1 MRSDNTSFKIALA
14 KNFKQFS
21 RFVPA
26 LFSLG
31 LFCLS
36 AWAIHS
42 ELSQYPPRAILS
54 NIRMIPGEALAA
66 AVALTGL
73 NFLFLTGNDTLG
85 TRYARH
91 PLPYRK
97 TALVAVISYAISN
110 SVGMAMLSGGAI
122 RYRFYSA
129 WGLSAG
135 KIAQVI
141 AFSGLSFWI
150 GLLFLCGLV
159 FTLAPLPLPDLLDL
173 PFNTVRPIGL
183 LFLAGIT
190 AYLTLTGLNRHPV
203 KIGRWSL
210 PNMPLKLSLGQIAI
224 TSGDWAAAAGV
235 IYSLLWLSGL
245 NSGLSYF
252 TFFGAYLLALVS
264 SIISNVP
271 GGLGVFETVLLLLIS
286 PPIGAD
292 SLLGVLLVYR
302 VVYFFLPLMLG
313 VMLLAI
319 YELRQRYRRI

>member
-1 MRSDNTSFKIALA
+1 MRPDTDFLRTPLA
-14 KNFKQFS
+14 KRLKQFS
-21 RFVPA
+21 QFAPA

-42 ELSQYPPRAILS
+42 ELSQYPPRAILN
-54 NIRMIPGEALAA
+54 NIRSIPVEALGA

-73 NFLFLTGNDTLG
+73 NFLFLTGNDTLA
-85 TRYARH
+85 TRYVRH

-135 KIAQVI
+135 KVAQIA
-141 AFSGLSFWI
+141 AFCGLSFWI
-150 GLLFLCGLV
+150 GLFFLCGLV
-159 FTLAPLPLPDLLDL
+159 FTLDPLPLPGLLHL
-173 PFNTVRPIGL
+173 PFETVRPIGL
-183 LFLAGIT
+183 LFLAMIA
-190 AYLTLTGLNRHPV
+190 AYLTITGLNRHPV

-210 PNMPLKLSLGQIAI
+210 PNLPLKLSLAQILV

-235 IYSLLWLSGL
+235 IYVLLWFTGVS
-245 NSGLSYF
+245 SGLSYF
-252 TFFGAYLLALVS
+252 AFFGAYLLALLS

-286 PPIGAD
+286 PPIAAD

-302 VVYFFLPLMLG
+302 IIYFFLPLIVGVLLLG
-313 VMLLAI
+313 V
-319 YELRQRYRRI
+319 YELQQRYRRS

>member
-1 MRSDNTSFKIALA
+1 MPSDQPSA
-14 KNFKQFS
+14 KTVLVKNLKQFS
-21 RFVPA
+21 RFIPA

-42 ELSQYPPRAILS
+42 ELSQYPPRAVLY
-54 NIRMIPGEALAA
+54 NIRAIPREALLA
-66 AVALTGL
+66 AVGLTGL

-141 AFSGLSFWI
+141 AFTGLSFWI

-159 FTLAPLPLPDLLDL
+159 FTLAPLPLPDILDL
-173 PFNTVRPIGL
+173 PFDTVRPIGL

-190 AYLTLTGLNRHPV
+190 TYLIITGLNRRPIKV
-203 KIGRWSL
+203 GRWSL
-210 PNMPLKLSLGQIAI
+210 PNMPLKLSLGQILI

-235 IYSLLWLSGL
+235 IYSLLWFSGL
-245 NSGLSYF
+245 TAGLNYF
-252 TFFGAYLLALVS
+252 TFFGAYLLALLS

-286 PPIGAD
+286 PPISAA
-292 SLLGVLLVYR
+292 SLVGVLLVYR
-302 VVYFFLPLMLG
+302 IIYFFLPLIGGVLLLLG
-313 VMLLAI
+313 
-319 YELRQRYRRI
+319 YEIRQRYRRI